1 MPRARGQI
9 DPRKDEAILEAATR
23 LFGLRGLAVTM
34 DEIARH
40 AGVSRQTLYNRFA
53 SKVDI
58 ARAVAAR
65 RSETIS
71 APLMSDDDPVTVLEA
86 LATGLLEK
94 LCCPDAANALRA
106 AALASAEA
114 PELGR
119 AVYEAGP
126 AEGRRR
132 LAEWLARQTEA
143 GRLAVDDP
151 VQAAEMFS
159 SMVLGHGHL
168 RGLLGL
174 PGIDPKTAKA
184 RARAC
189 AERFVRAFSPPDAH

>member
-9 DPRKDEAILEAATR
+9 DTRKDEAILDAAQQ
-23 LFGLRGLAVTM
+23 LVAQRGLSVSM
-34 DEIARH
+34 DEIARL
-40 AGVSRQTLYNRFA
+40 AGVSKQTLYNRFA

-65 RSETIS
+65 RSARIT
-71 APLMSDDDPVTVLEA
+71 APLMTDGAPVEVLEA
-86 LATGLLEK
+86 LALSLLEK
-94 LCCPDAANALRA
+94 LSCTDALQSLRA
-106 AALASAEA
+106 TCLASVEA

-126 AEGRRR
+126 AEARRK
-132 LAEWLARQTEA
+132 LAEWLAEQTRM

-151 VQAAEMFS
+151 ATAAEMFS
-159 SMVLGHGHL
+159 GMVLGHGHL

-174 PGIDPKTAKA
+174 PAIDAA
-184 RARAC
+184 SAAGRARAC
-189 AERFVRAFSPPDAH
+189 AERFVRAFAP

>member
-1 MPRARGQI
+1 MPRALGQI
-9 DPRKDEAILEAATR
+9 DTRKDEAILEAAAR
-23 LFGLRGLAVTM
+23 LFASRGLSVSM
-34 DEIARH
+34 DEIARS
-40 AGVSRQTLYNRFA
+40 AGVSKQTLYNRYA
-53 SKVDI
+53 SKIEI

-65 RSETIS
+65 RSEAIS
-71 APLMSDDDPVTVLEA
+71 APLMRDGEPVDVLEA
-86 LATGLLEK
+86 LALGLLEK
-94 LCCPDAANALRA
+94 LCCPDATNSLRA
-106 AALASAEA
+106 ASLASAEV

-132 LAEWLARQTEA
+132 LAEWLEKQDRA
-143 GRLAVDDP
+143 GRLAIDDP

-159 SMVLGHGHL
+159 GMVLGHGHL

-174 PGIDPKTAKA
+174 QAIDPKSAKA

-189 AERFVRAFSPPDAH
+189 AERFLKAFAP